1 MSSSELLGILVMLN
15 NYFHDLAVAFLFA
28 SMLLGWLLDRRGE
41 LSPAL
46 LWSLRRWSR
55 ASLAW
60 ILIGGVIRAL
70 NYRQYEW
77 LEAAGRGQV
86 PALILKHFLLVGLVA
101 VGLYFQFRLSRRVGR
116 G

>member
-1 MSSSELLGILVMLN
+1 MSSGELVGILVMLN

-28 SMLLGWLLDRRGE
+28 SMLLGWLLSRRGV
-41 LSPAL
+41 LSPAVWRGL
-46 LWSLRRWSR
+46 NRWSR

-60 ILIGGVIRAL
+60 VLIGGVIRAV

-77 LEAAGRGQV
+77 LEAVGRAQV
-86 PALILKHFLLVGLVA
+86 PALVLKHFLLAGLVA
-101 VGLYFQFRLSRRVGR
+101 VGLYLQLRIGRRLGR

>member
-1 MSSSELLGILVMLN
+1 MSLSELLGILVMLN

-46 LWSLRRWSR
+46 LKNLNRWSR

-60 ILIGGVIRAL
+60 VLIGGVIRAV

-77 LEAAGRGQV
+77 LEAAGRAQV
-86 PALILKHFLLVGLVA
+86 PALVIKHFLLVGLVV
-101 VGLYFQFRLSRRVGR
+101 VGLYFHFCLRRRLGR